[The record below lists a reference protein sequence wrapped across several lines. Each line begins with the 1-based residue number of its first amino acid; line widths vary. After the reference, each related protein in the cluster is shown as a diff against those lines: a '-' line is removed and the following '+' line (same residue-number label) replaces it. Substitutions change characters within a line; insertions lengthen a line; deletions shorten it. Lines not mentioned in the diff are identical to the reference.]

1 MGFNHLF
8 HRLFQRKKKLTLE
21 EVRVEEKRLE
31 LRESQAVKKLEALER
46 GKQELFRKGAEIK
59 SRALRQIYARK
70 FEEMVKQGQ
79 MEERELARLGKEIRV
94 VGRIRMVLERQS
106 RQPSAMP
113 LIERMDES
121 QLHELMKLIDTADL
135 KDAEFMEK
143 VDVLL
148 GITERAP
155 EAVADTLGD
164 EGREVL
170 KVWEEMDRGEFE
182 FEEGLRQ
189 ASRAVQKQDRERKE
203 EAEPST

>member
-1 MGFNHLF
+1 MGFNNLF
-8 HRLFQRKKKLTLE
+8 GRLFQRKKKLTLE

-31 LRESQAVKKLEALER
+31 LRESQAVKKLEKLER
-46 GKQELFRKGAEIK
+46 DKHDLFRKGAEIK

-70 FEEMVKQGQ
+70 FEEIARQVQL
-79 MEERELARLGKEIRV
+79 EERELARLGKEIRV

-106 RQPSAMP
+106 RQPAAIP

-121 QLHELMKLIDTADL
+121 QLHELMKLIDSADL

-155 EAVADTLGD
+155 DAVTDTLGS
-164 EGREVL
+164 EGMEVL

-189 ASRAVQKQDRERKE
+189 ASRVVQKHEQERK